1 MEPAFACAGPRLRW
15 RPITNAEPTIT
26 ATAPRMI
33 AQLAYVNR
41 SVIRFQARSVSRS
54 ELSGRERVLSGR
66 RAGVWIGPAAA
77 GCAGPVADFVS
88 AGGVS
93 AGAAGLA
100 RFLNHHLGV
109 LSAPDLSCRSFA
121 E

>member
-1 MEPAFACAGPRLRW
+1 MEPAFACAGPRLRC

-77 GCAGPVADFVS
+77 GCAGPEAWAETGTGACAGAVAAAVS
-88 AGGVS
+88 AGAAS

-100 RFLNHHLGV
+100 RFL
-109 LSAPDLSCRSFA
+109 
-121 E
+121 